1 MERIRSGIHGLD
13 ELVDGG
19 LPRARAF
26 VVKGAPGSGK
36 SIFSMQFALSGATEG
51 EKTVFLTTEHS
62 PKKLRED
69 ALSLGWN
76 LNSAERRGELA
87 IIDAASIR
95 AGKPSSEEHAIL
107 HGDDAL
113 ETALRIARRLGAK
126 RLVVDTWSALGADR
140 RDFSK
145 MAHAAAE
152 AGITVIATSENGG
165 EEEAAA
171 DGVFELSREGEARFL
186 RIAKMRGTRH
196 SLASHGFGISEKG
209 IAVERA

>member
-19 LPRARAF
+19 LPQGRAF

-36 SIFSMQFALSGATEG
+36 SIFSMQFALRGGTEG

-76 LNSAERRGELA
+76 LSSAERRGELA

-95 AGKPSSEEHAIL
+95 AGKPSSEEHSVL
-107 HGDDAL
+107 RGDDAL
-113 ETALRIARRLGAK
+113 DIALRVARRLGAK

-140 RDFSK
+140 REFSK
-145 MAHAAAE
+145 LAHAAAE
-152 AGITVIATSENGG
+152 AGITVIATSECGG

-171 DGVFELSREGEARFL
+171 DGVFELSRDGDSRML
-186 RIAKMRGTRH
+186 SIPKMRGTRH
-196 SLASHGFGISEKG
+196 SLAAHKFGISEKG

>member
-36 SIFSMQFALSGATEG
+36 SIFSMQFALSGASDG
-51 EKTVFLTTEHS
+51 EKTVFLTTEHP

-76 LNSAERRGELA
+76 IGAAERRGELS

-95 AGKPSSEEHAIL
+95 GGKPSTEEHAVL

-113 ETALRIARRLGAK
+113 ESALRTARRLGAS
-126 RLVVDTWSALGADR
+126 RLIIDSWTALGAGR

-152 AGITVIATSENGG
+152 TGITVIATSECGG
-165 EEEAAA
+165 EEEAVA
-171 DGVFELSREGEARFL
+171 DGVFELARDGDSRSL
-186 RIAKMRGTRH
+186 RIVKMRGTRH
-196 SLASHGFGISEKG
+196 SLASHGFGITEKG
-209 IAVERA
+209 ISVERA